1 MASVRLEGVVKK
13 YRVRMKEN
21 RALEDIDLEI
31 KEGESLSVVGPTGC
45 GKTTLLKVVAGLER
59 PDAGEVYFDEEPVTG
74 LPAAQRGVGMV
85 FQNYA
90 LYPHMRS
97 RENLAFSFKLSR
109 WREEDI
115 DEKVRET
122 SRIMGMGF
130 ESLLGRVPRNL
141 SGGER
146 QRVALARCIIR
157 KPRIFLLDEPI
168 SNLDSELRNKTRHE
182 VKKLLRQFNITT
194 IYVTH
199 DQKEA
204 AFFGDR
210 IAVMRE
216 GRIEQVGT
224 FDELYTRPA
233 NLFVASFLG
242 EPAMN
247 FFPGIFSDGSFQF
260 DLVDYK
266 IKLPLRIANKIE
278 EGAGIIIGLRPEHIS
293 VSTEQGEGI
302 EAVVEGSEP
311 LLAAGKQAIFLKMGK
326 SEAVA
331 IVGILLRLRAQDPV
345 TVKPDESKV
354 IVFDRNTEKAIE

>member
-1 MASVRLEGVVKK
+1 MASVRLEGIVKK
-13 YRVRMKEN
+13 FRDRDRERK
-21 RALEDIDLEI
+21 ALDDVNLEI
-31 KEGESLSVVGPTGC
+31 RRGESMSVVGPTGC
-45 GKTTLLKVVAGLER
+45 GKTTLLKVVAGLEQ
-59 PDAGEVYFDEEPVTG
+59 PDAGEIYFDEEPVTE
-74 LPAAQRGVGMV
+74 LPAAQRRIGMV

-97 RENLAFSFKLSR
+97 RGNLAFYFRLRR
-109 WREEDI
+109 WTEEDI
-115 DEKVRET
+115 DEEVRET
-122 SRIMGMGF
+122 SRIMGIGF
-130 ESLLGRVPRNL
+130 KALLGRMPRNL

-168 SNLDSELRNKTRHE
+168 SSLDSKLRDKTRHE
-182 VKKLLRQFNITT
+182 IKKLLQQFSITT

-224 FDELYTRPA
+224 YDELHTRPL

-247 FFPGIFSDGSFQF
+247 FFPGIFSLGCCKF
-260 DLVDYK
+260 DLIDYK
-266 IKLPLRIANKIE
+266 IELPLHMTNKIK
-278 EGAGIIIGLRPEHIS
+278 EGARIIIGLRPEHLTVNS
-293 VSTEQGEGI
+293 KDEQGI

-311 LLAAGKQAIFLKMGK
+311 LLAGAKQAIFLKVGK
-326 SEAVA
+326 NEVVA
-331 IVGILLRLRAQDPV
+331 INGTQLNLRADDLV
-345 TVKPDESKV
+345 SIKPDESKL
-354 IVFDRNTEKAIE
+354 IVFDPDTEKAIY